1 MKQKQRIYI
10 QGKGLFNV
18 LTDSLKNIN
27 YNDIG
32 KSLLNSGL
40 EACKTALKSGIATGS
55 RLAGERITEKV
66 IDKLL
71 PKKESDENIKKLQSL
86 QDIVKQDIEN
96 YSKKQNGGKIK
107 IKRKPKYL

>member
-10 QGKGLFNV
+10 SGKGFVNL

-32 KSLLNSGL
+32 KSLLDSGIQ
-40 EACKTALKSGIATGS
+40 ASKTALKSGLETGS
-55 RLAGERITEKV
+55 KLAGQRITEKL
-66 IDKLL
+66 IDKIL

-86 QDIVKQDIEN
+86 QDMVKQDIEN
-96 YSKKQNGGKIK
+96 YSKKQNGGKV
-107 IKRKPKYL
+107 KRKPKYL